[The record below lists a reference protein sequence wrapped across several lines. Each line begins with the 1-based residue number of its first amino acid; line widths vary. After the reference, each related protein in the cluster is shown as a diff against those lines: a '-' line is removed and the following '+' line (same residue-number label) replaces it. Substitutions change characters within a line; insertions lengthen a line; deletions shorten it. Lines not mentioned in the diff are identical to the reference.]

1 MSPSNRDSPQEVD
14 EADAIRIQMLLD
26 GELSDVE
33 SAMLRKEIAASA
45 RLQAIEREL
54 RELIGDMTHFMA
66 AIERDRR
73 RDGLR
78 APVAQSVVSP
88 VGARVVPILAA
99 HSRSWWAAPSLRAAA
114 IASIAVGGFLA
125 LGTQLGSWIAA
136 RDDAPA
142 RNVATMG
149 SSPKVAAIPGAAG
162 NAHSDPANMPVA
174 SGSQVASRVPG
185 DGAPTRAP
193 VTGPD
198 GSPTPPSKTLGEPVV
213 QASGMQRIAARQ
225 NEMGSGS
232 LAYALGASTLVLDY
246 GALAVARGGAAVD
259 GPLITRDPV
268 ADGAAT
274 AAPSGAIAFGRPAD
288 KLGASSDSLCPK
300 GIRWRDVSGTEL
312 RLSGPFTCRQ
322 LRQLAARFVVRTA
335 P

>member
-1 MSPSNRDSPQEVD
+1 VSPSNRDSPQEVD

-33 SAMLRKEIAASA
+33 SAMLRREIAASA

-78 APVAQSVVSP
+78 APVARSVVSP
-88 VGARVVPILAA
+88 GGTRVVPIMAA

-114 IASIAVGGFLA
+114 IASIAIGGFLA

-136 RDDAPA
+136 RNDAPS
-142 RNVATMG
+142 RSVATMG
-149 SSPKVAAIPGAAG
+149 SSPAAIPGAPG
-162 NAHSDPANMPVA
+162 NAHSGPANMPVA
-174 SGSQVASRVPG
+174 SGSQIARRVPG
-185 DGAPTRAP
+185 DGAPTRAQ

-198 GSPTPPSKTLGEPVV
+198 GSPTAPSMTLGEPVI
-213 QASGMQRIAARQ
+213 QASGMQRLATRQ
-225 NEMGSGS
+225 SEPGSGS

-246 GALAVARGGAAVD
+246 GALAVAKGGAAVD
-259 GPLITRDPV
+259 GPLMTRDPV
-268 ADGAAT
+268 ASGAST
-274 AAPSGAIAFGRPAD
+274 AAPSGATAFGRPGDRLRAP
-288 KLGASSDSLCPK
+288 SDSLCPQ
-300 GIRWRDVSGTEL
+300 GIRWRDKSGTEL
-312 RLSGPFTCRQ
+312 RLSGAFTCRQ
-322 LRQLAARFVVRTA
+322 LRQLAARFIVRTA